1 MSKRLKIPGSVFI
14 IFLLFF
20 AACASTKL
28 TGVYNDRNYGGGYLK
43 SVMIVGVSDNLKNRR
58 LFEDTF
64 VEQFKKSGIE
74 AFSGVV
80 VIPKG
85 KKLNKDTIKGAAE
98 NLGAE
103 TVLVTHLVG
112 VEKKETY
119 VPPSYDYMPRH
130 HNRLGPY
137 YSSVD
142 QYTHTPGYYIDHK
155 YVRLE
160 SNLYETK
167 TEKLIWSASSE
178 TIDPESVNELIESL
192 CKKVMKSLKDNNLI
206 K

>member
-1 MSKRLKIPGSVFI
+1 MNSTLKLLRNLFI
-14 IFLLFF
+14 IFLLSLV
-20 AACASTKL
+20 ACSSTKL
-28 TGVYNDRNYGGGYLK
+28 TGIYKDRDYAGGYLK
-43 SVMIVGVSDNLKNRR
+43 SVMIVGVSDNLKKRR

-64 VEQFKKSGIE
+64 AEQFKKTGIE

-80 VIPKG
+80 VIPEG
-85 KKLNKDTIKGAAE
+85 KKLNKETIKGAAE

-112 VEKKETY
+112 IEEKEIY
-119 VPPSYDYMPRH
+119 VPPSYDYMSSH
-130 HNRLGPY
+130 HDHLGTYY
-137 YSSVD
+137 YSVH
-142 QYTHTPGYYIDHK
+142 QYTQTPGYYIDHK

-178 TIDPESVNELIESL
+178 TLDPKSVNALIESL
-192 CKKVMKSLKDNNLI
+192 CKKVMESLKDNNLI

>member
-1 MSKRLKIPGSVFI
+1 MNSTLKLLGSLFI
-14 IFLLFF
+14 IFLFF
-20 AACASTKL
+20 LAACASTKL
-28 TGVYNDRNYGGGYLK
+28 TGVYKDRNYAGGYLK

-58 LFEDTF
+58 LFEDSF
-64 VEQFKKSGIE
+64 AEQFKKTGIE

-80 VIPKG
+80 VVQEG
-85 KKLNKDTIKGAAE
+85 KKLNKETIKGAAE
-98 NLGAE
+98 DLGAE
-103 TVLVTHLVG
+103 TVMVTHLVG
-112 VEKKETY
+112 IEEKEIY
-119 VPPSYDYMPRH
+119 VPPSYDVMPSH
-130 HNRLGPY
+130 HDHLGTYY
-137 YSSVD
+137 YSVH
-142 QYTHTPGYYIDHK
+142 QYANTPAYYIDHK

-178 TIDPESVNELIESL
+178 TLDPKSVNELIETL

>member
-1 MSKRLKIPGSVFI
+1 MSKRLRVPGSVFI
-14 IFLLFF
+14 IYLLFL

-28 TGVYNDRNYGGGYLK
+28 TGVYKDRNYGGGYLK

-64 VEQFKKSGIE
+64 VEQFKKTGIK
-74 AFSGVV
+74 AVSGVV
-80 VIPKG
+80 VIQKE
-85 KKLNKDTIKGAAE
+85 KKLNKETIKGAAE
-98 NLGAE
+98 NLGIE

-112 VEKKETY
+112 VEEKETY
-119 VPPSYDYMPRH
+119 VPPSYDYMPGR
-130 HNRLGPY
+130 HNRFGPY
-137 YSSVD
+137 YSSVH

-178 TIDPESVNELIESL
+178 TLDPKSVNVLIESL
-192 CKKVMKSLKDNNLI
+192 CTKVIKSLKDNNLI